1 VFAQVDPT
9 ALVEE
14 DVSLGDGVLVWQHA
28 KIRGG
33 ASLGDRTSVGGGS
46 YVGAGVSIGPD
57 CKIQNQAQIFEGST
71 LGAGVFV
78 GPGAILTNDRY
89 PRAVNPDGSRK
100 ALADWH
106 LEGATI
112 EEGASIGAGAI
123 TGPGLRI
130 GRWALVAAGA
140 VVTRDVPAFSLVAG
154 VPARRLGWVCR
165 CARRISPP
173 ERCEGCGHEYV
184 PAGDGVEEVV

>member
-1 VFAQVDPT
+1 
-9 ALVEE
+9 
-14 DVSLGDGVLVWQHA
+14 
-28 KIRGG
+28 
-33 ASLGDRTSVGGGS
+33 
-46 YVGAGVSIGPD
+46 VGAGVSIGPD

-123 TGPGLRI
+123 TGPVLRVLRAGQI
-130 GRWALVAAGA
+130 AAGPEVAAFEAEFASFVGTGRAVAASSGTAALQMALVAAGVGPGDEVVVPALTFIASANA
-140 VVTRDVPAFSLVAG
+140 VVATGAVPVFVDL
-154 VPARRLGWVCR
+154 
-165 CARRISPP
+165 
-173 ERCEGCGHEYV
+173 
-184 PAGDGVEEVV
+184 